1 MFATT
6 TLRLE
11 ILIFKYFFKHI
22 VFTSEGNKI
31 RNKEIRDYIN
41 VSVVIDL
48 VSGNTTNENE
58 ILE

>member
-6 TLRLE
+6 ILRLE